1 LVREIVLFGPRLV
14 SSESISCSRRH
25 GTSRPDYHGSFGYYS
40 SLIVLLVSFRKKCF
54 EDGLGKEKCSVLT
67 WGDNVSSDK
76 RFNCATVKRGIHRQC
91 RIPVHKRRERG
102 NQETS
107 CVDKQVEDEPHC
119 LGAELFFSRVG
130 HPTCASKVLYLTRC
144 SNVFGRM
151 QTSTYGFSITKP
163 RKDDFKN
170 CAKTL
175 KFSVMM

>member
-1 LVREIVLFGPRLV
+1 MDLAKRSVAFLLGVTMFPV
-14 SSESISCSRRH
+14 
-25 GTSRPDYHGSFGYYS
+25 TKD
-40 SLIVLLVSFRKKCF
+40 LIVLLYSEEGDPPSVQNTQ
-54 EDGLGKEKCSVLT
+54 EK
-67 WGDNVSSDK
+67 
-76 RFNCATVKRGIHRQC
+76 
-91 RIPVHKRRERG
+91 RG

-107 CVDKQVEDEPHC
+107 CVDKQDEPHC

-130 HPTCASKVLYLTRC
+130 HPTCAPKVLYLTRC